1 MFDHCLYFNT
11 AALAR
16 RLDKE
21 WSIVFRPFDLTVP
34 QAFMLRALLERPG
47 ILPSELAQKMVIS
60 RPTVTRALDGLQAKG
75 LVVRSSLKQDGREL
89 QVHPTELAISMKEDL
104 NFAAASVTSG
114 LKRVLGA
121 VAFAETVSRVKGVRS
136 ALE

>member
-1 MFDHCLYFNT
+1 MFEHCLYFNT

-21 WSIVFRPFDLTVP
+21 WSTAFKPFDLTVP
-34 QAFMLRALLERPG
+34 QAFMLRAVLERPG
-47 ILPSELAQKMVIS
+47 ILPRELADAMVIA

-75 LVVRSSLKQDGREL
+75 LILRRSLEYDGREL
-89 QVHPTELAISMKEDL
+89 QVHPTELAVAMKEPL
-104 NFAAASVTSG
+104 NFAAAAVTAR
-114 LKRVLGA
+114 LKKVLGA
-121 VAFAETVSRVKGVRS
+121 GEFAETVVRVKGIRS